1 MVQNNTFLNIEDSNE
16 IKDNLINL
24 NINSLLFKNKQLTV
38 SKYINNGI
46 DLYNTLKLNYN
57 TIIFNKNNISQSN
70 NQIIFNN
77 TSHLDSGMQVINDLS
92 TLTISFKNP
101 YPTNYT
107 PTVILQQYN
116 SLNIIPLLVTNITN
130 NNFTWYSEN
139 LITCTLSWIAF

>member
-1 MVQNNTFLNIEDSNE
+1 M
-16 IKDNLINL
+16 
-24 NINSLLFKNKQLTV
+24 TV

-77 TSHLDSGMQVINDLS
+77 TSHLDTGMQIINNLS
-92 TLTISFKNP
+92 TLTVSFKNP

-116 SLNIIPLLVTNITN
+116 SLNIMPLLVTNITN
-130 NNFTWYSEN
+130 FIHYFS
-139 LITCTLSWIAF
+139 FFMYRM